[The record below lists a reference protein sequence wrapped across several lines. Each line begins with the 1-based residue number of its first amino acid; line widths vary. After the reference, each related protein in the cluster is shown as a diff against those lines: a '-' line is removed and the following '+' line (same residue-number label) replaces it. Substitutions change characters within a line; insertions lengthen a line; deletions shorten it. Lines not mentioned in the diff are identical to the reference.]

1 MNKTSYAKCDECS
14 LLKNKFVPS
23 EINNNRLVFIAEA
36 PGLTETIQRKP
47 LVGAAGKELM
57 NILSL
62 LGHKREDFS
71 YLNACC
77 CRPVDIVDGKEYN
90 RTPTVDEIRCCN
102 DRLLHELE
110 KLSPLVVV
118 VLGLRGYIALGGSTD
133 KRMGDIEGIHL
144 RVNKKF
150 DAFVTY
156 HPAAIIHSGHGTS
169 KSDAI
174 RNKMM
179 VTINSALDFK
189 RESKQLELL

>member
-1 MNKTSYAKCDECS
+1 MSKAKFAKCEECS

-23 EINNNRLVFIAEA
+23 EFNSNKLAFIAEA
-36 PGLTETIQRKP
+36 PGLTETIQGKP

-62 LGHKREDFS
+62 LGYKREDFS

-90 RTPTVDEIRCCN
+90 RTPTVSEIRCCN

-118 VLGLRGYIALGGSTD
+118 VLGLRGYIALGGSAD
-133 KRMGDIEGIHL
+133 KRMSDIEGVHL
-144 RVNKKF
+144 IVNKKF

-156 HPAAIIHSGHGTS
+156 HPAAIIHSGLGTS
-169 KSDAI
+169 KSDLI
-174 RNKMM
+174 RSKMM
-179 VTINSALDFK
+179 VTINTAISQTQD
-189 RESKQLELL
+189 KQLVLL